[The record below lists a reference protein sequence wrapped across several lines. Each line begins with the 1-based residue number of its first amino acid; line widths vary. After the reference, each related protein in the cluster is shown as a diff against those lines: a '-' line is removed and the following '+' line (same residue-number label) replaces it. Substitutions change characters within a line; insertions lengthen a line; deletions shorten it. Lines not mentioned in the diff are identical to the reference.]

1 MMKNALFL
9 VPLLLGVNGESA
21 TTSNSASSVLTSDG
35 VMSVSFKKF
44 VTIHIMTSAL
54 VQETMSYGL

>member
-1 MMKNALFL
+1 MKNALFL

-21 TTSNSASSVLTSDG
+21 TTSNSTSSVLTSDG

-54 VQETMSYGL
+54 VQEMMSYGL